1 MQSGLEKL
9 RQHTISVFQH
19 DPVPA
24 GAFYGLIEH
33 LSKSNAQTLDL
44 VERCENMDR
53 AGSWDY
59 EDLLSSDPVHIKLL
73 LIPKGSKIPIHD
85 HPKMHVL
92 LKVIWGKMHI
102 QAWDW
107 AREYPFSGLARQSV
121 DAVMDGS
128 SQPSMIFPERNN
140 IHTMSAVEDCAFLDI
155 CSPFYDES
163 QGRSCTYYKQESRQK
178 LGNEWLIRLKK
189 S

>member
-1 MQSGLEKL
+1 
-9 RQHTISVFQH
+9 
-19 DPVPA
+19 
-24 GAFYGLIEH
+24 
-33 LSKSNAQTLDL
+33 
-44 VERCENMDR
+44 
-53 AGSWDY
+53 
-59 EDLLSSDPVHIKLL
+59 
-73 LIPKGSKIPIHD
+73 
-85 HPKMHVL
+85 MHVL
-92 LKVIWGKMHI
+92 LKVIWGKMHV

-107 AREYPFSGLARQSV
+107 AREYPFSGLARQSI

-128 SQPSMIFPERNN
+128 SQPSMIFPEKNN

>member
-9 RQHTISVFQH
+9 RRHTISVFKN

-24 GAFYGLIEH
+24 GAFYGLVEH
-33 LSKSNAQTLDL
+33 LSKSNAETLGL
-44 VERCENMDR
+44 MERCENMDR
-53 AGSWDY
+53 SGSWDY
-59 EDLLSSDPVHIKLL
+59 EDLLSSDSVHIKLL

-92 LKVIWGKMHI
+92 LKVIWGKMHV

-107 AREYPFSGLARQSV
+107 AREYPFSGFARQSI
-121 DAVMDGS
+121 DATMDGS
-128 SQPSMIFPERNN
+128 SQPSMIFPEKNN
-140 IHTMSAVEDCAFLDI
+140 IHTMSAIEDCAFLDI

-163 QGRSCTYYKQESRQK
+163 QGRSCTYYKQEPRQK
-178 LGNEWLIRLKK
+178 IGSEWLTPLKK